1 MKQNVWDELSWRGL
15 INQTTDANKLKN
27 RLTQP
32 ISLYCGFD
40 VTADSLHIG
49 HLLPIITLKRFAQF
63 NHQIIPLLGDGTSLI
78 GDPSGKKS
86 ERQLNSEE
94 QVEQWTIELKKQL
107 EKIFDEEIHAQKAT
121 ILQNNQWLKEL
132 KLLPF
137 IRNIGKHFSLGYML
151 AKESVKSRLES
162 GISFTEFSYM
172 LLQSYDYLWLNEHYN
187 CELQIGG
194 SDQWGNIT
202 SGIDLIAKTKNKT
215 VYGLTLPLLLKSDGT
230 KFGKTE
236 GGTVWLNSQKTS
248 VYQFYQY
255 FINVSDDDVIGFL
268 KYFSFLSQEEINE
281 LEKQVKNSPEK
292 LLAQKTLAQQ
302 LTRMVHGE
310 TAFKKAEKISEA
322 LFSNQLSDLS
332 AEEIKEGLYDVPTY
346 TISQQKEM
354 NLIDL
359 LVNAKICPSKR
370 QAREDILNK
379 AISLNG
385 QIVTDVNLKLT
396 SQNCLIENIMVLRR
410 GKKNYYLIYWQ

>member
-1 MKQNVWDELSWRGL
+1 MKQNIWDELFWRGL
-15 INQTTDANKLKN
+15 INQSTDAKELKK
-27 RLTQP
+27 RLEKP
-32 ISLYCGFD
+32 IVVYGGFD

-49 HLLPIITLKRFAQF
+49 HLVPMITLKRFAQF

-94 QVEQWTIELKKQL
+94 QVEQWAIELKKQL
-107 EKIFDEEIHAQKAT
+107 EKIFDEEIHTQKGT
-121 ILQNNQWLKEL
+121 ILQNSQWLKEL

-202 SGIDLIAKTKNKT
+202 SGIDLITKTKGKT

-236 GGTVWLNSQKTS
+236 GGTVWLNPQKTS

-255 FINVSDDDVIGFL
+255 FINVSDDDVIRFL
-268 KYFSFLSQEEINE
+268 KYFSFLS
-281 LEKQVKNSPEK
+281 
-292 LLAQKTLAQQ
+292 
-302 LTRMVHGE
+302 
-310 TAFKKAEKISEA
+310 
-322 LFSNQLSDLS
+322 
-332 AEEIKEGLYDVPTY
+332 
-346 TISQQKEM
+346 
-354 NLIDL
+354 
-359 LVNAKICPSKR
+359 
-370 QAREDILNK
+370 
-379 AISLNG
+379 
-385 QIVTDVNLKLT
+385 
-396 SQNCLIENIMVLRR
+396 
-410 GKKNYYLIYWQ
+410 

>member
-1 MKQNVWDELSWRGL
+1 MKQNIWDELFWRGL
-15 INQTTDANKLKN
+15 INQSTDAKELKK
-27 RLTQP
+27 RLEKP
-32 ISLYCGFD
+32 IVVYGGFD

-49 HLLPIITLKRFAQF
+49 HLLPMITLKRFAQF

-86 ERQLNSEE
+86 ERQLNPEE
-94 QVEQWTIELKKQL
+94 QVEQWAIELKKQL
-107 EKIFDEEIHAQKAT
+107 EKIFDEEIHTQKAT
-121 ILQNNQWLKEL
+121 ILQNSQWLKEL

-172 LLQSYDYLWLNEHYN
+172 LLQAYDYFWLNEKFN

-202 SGIDLIAKTKNKT
+202 SGIDLITKTKGKT

-236 GGTVWLNSQKTS
+236 GGTVWLNPQKTS
-248 VYQFYQY
+248 AYQFYQY
-255 FINVSDDDVIGFL
+255 FINVSDDDVIRFL
-268 KYFSFLSQEEINE
+268 KYFSFLSNEEIQE
-281 LEKQVKNSPEK
+281 LEKQVKNNPEK
-292 LLAQKTLAQQ
+292 RQAPKTLAQE
-302 LTRMVHGE
+302 LTKLVHGE
-310 TAFKKAEKISEA
+310 TALKRAEKISEA
-322 LFSNQLSDLS
+322 LFSNQLANLS

-346 TISQQKEM
+346 TISQQKE
-354 NLIDL
+354 ISIVDL
-359 LVNAKICPSKR
+359 LVNAQICPSKR
-370 QAREDILNK
+370 QAREDIENH

-385 QIVTDVNLKLT
+385 QTVADVNLRLT
-396 SQNCLIENIMVLRR
+396 PQNCLVENIMVLRR

>member
-1 MKQNVWDELSWRGL
+1 
-15 INQTTDANKLKN
+15 
-27 RLTQP
+27 
-32 ISLYCGFD
+32 
-40 VTADSLHIG
+40 
-49 HLLPIITLKRFAQF
+49 
-63 NHQIIPLLGDGTSLI
+63 
-78 GDPSGKKS
+78 
-86 ERQLNSEE
+86 
-94 QVEQWTIELKKQL
+94 
-107 EKIFDEEIHAQKAT
+107 
-121 ILQNNQWLKEL
+121 
-132 KLLPF
+132 
-137 IRNIGKHFSLGYML
+137 ML

-248 VYQFYQY
+248 VYQF
-255 FINVSDDDVIGFL
+255 INVSDDDVIGFL

-292 LLAQKTLAQQ
+292 RLAQKTLAQE